1 MIILIKIL
9 IQPLSH
15 ISICSYIKYVPIH
28 WKKNRIIYFL
38 IIVSKGRFSSLLVHR
53 KD

>member
-28 WKKNRIIYFL
+28 WKKTE
-38 IIVSKGRFSSLLVHR
+38 
-53 KD
+53 